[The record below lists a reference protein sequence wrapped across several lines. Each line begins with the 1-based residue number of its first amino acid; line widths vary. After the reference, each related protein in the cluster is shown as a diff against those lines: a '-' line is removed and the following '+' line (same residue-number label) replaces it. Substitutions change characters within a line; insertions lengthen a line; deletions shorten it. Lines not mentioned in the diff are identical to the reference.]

1 MVQLIISWFIS
12 SGLWL
17 ISLLSQLI
25 ILLPQIIFK
34 PTWISQGTQW
44 LLKTLMEDPDDKGK
58 DVLKS
63 WMSHVNH
70 SIRHPHPPLTRDV
83 QILTV
88 IATLIFFWSSHQP
101 LDRFTWFLEIM
112 PLFVTSMILAGYFY
126 RLPFT
131 KLFYWL
137 FFIQAIMMMIG
148 AHYTY
153 ENVPLG
159 EWLKV
164 WMSSERNHYDRIGH
178 FVQGFVTVIFAREV
192 LLRTSPFKKGKWLN
206 FVSVSIAFS
215 IGALYELVEWGVAL
229 LNGESASAFLGF
241 QGDLWDSQGDMFL
254 GLSGAIISLLMLSK
268 MHHRQYVKLSRY
280 LTAHPVNKRL
290 VE

>member
-12 SGLWL
+12 TGLWV

-44 LLKTLMEDPDDKGK
+44 LLKTLMEDPDDTSK

-63 WMSHVNH
+63 WLSHAKH

-83 QILTV
+83 QILIV
-88 IATLIFFWSSHQP
+88 LAMLIFLWSVRQP
-101 LDRFTWFLEIM
+101 YDRFTWILEIT
-112 PLFVTSMILAGYFY
+112 PLIVLSMILAGFFY

-137 FFIQAIMMMIG
+137 FFLQGSLIMIG

-159 EWLKV
+159 EWMKSWV
-164 WMSSERNHYDRIGH
+164 GFERNHYDRLGH
-178 FVQGFVTVIFAREV
+178 FVQGAVTVIFAREI
-192 LLRTSPFKKGKWLN
+192 LLRTSPFKKSHWLN
-206 FVSVSIAFS
+206 FSSVCIALAVSS
-215 IGALYELVEWGVAL
+215 LYELLEWWFASYY
-229 LNGESASAFLGF
+229 GESANSFLGF
-241 QGDLWDSQGDMFL
+241 QGDVWDSQWDMFL
-254 GLSGAIISLLMLSK
+254 GLVGAIISLLILK
-268 MHHRQYVKLSRY
+268 KIHDQQFAKLSRY
-280 LTAHPVNKRL
+280 LTTHPVDKNA
-290 VE
+290 